1 MTRVTANKPQPLDP
15 SAQRELQRVQTEFGE
30 GLRAL
35 RHERLLTLEQ
45 LAERAGLHP
54 NYVGS
59 VERGERNVSLFN
71 IWRMASGLDVSAA
84 QLLASLPKRSPRR
97 SRPAN

>member
-1 MTRVTANKPQPLDP
+1 MPRVLANKPQPLDAG
-15 SAQRELQRVQTEFGE
+15 SQKELARIQKAFGE

-35 RHERLLTLEQ
+35 RHERLMTIEQ
-45 LAERAGLHP
+45 LAELAGLHP

-71 IWRMASGLDVSAA
+71 IWRMAGGLDVTAI
-84 QLLASLPKRSPRR
+84 QLVESLPKR
-97 SRPAN
+97 PARKARA